1 MPDPYIVSI
10 ERSRSLIQILKLKHI
25 ASRFNR
31 YEQNREESSYRKRSG
46 KKRDIP
52 ILDNK
57 LEVVFK
63 VLILW
68 LQQLL
73 VLLFSNG

>member
-1 MPDPYIVSI
+1 MSI

-25 ASRFNR
+25 ASRLNR
-31 YEQNREESSYRKRSG
+31 YEQNREERPYRKRSG
-46 KKRDIP
+46 KERDIP
-52 ILDNK
+52 VLDNK

-73 VLLFSNG
+73 VLLFGNG